1 MRQIKI
7 KLKTFRD
14 NRVGQSLTE
23 YAIILAVFVI
33 LLLGAIPNFEDRLGN
48 AYLNSE
54 GKVADIPPSPNP
66 SLIPIPS
73 VQPDQYTVTYDA
85 NGGTN
90 APALQI
96 K

>member
-54 GKVADIPPSPNP
+54 GKVVDIPPSPNP
-66 SLIPIPS
+66 S
-73 VQPDQYTVTYDA
+73 
-85 NGGTN
+85 
-90 APALQI
+90 
-96 K
+96 